1 MNRNNKY
8 LKLTREI
15 VLSFID
21 KENVTIFLFGSRTGK
36 NIKHDS
42 DIDIG
47 FLSKNKLEQK
57 LFSRIMEALDA
68 SIIPYHVDLIDF
80 GNVDKEFKKIALREI
95 EIWNKAPNLD
105 IN

>member
-8 LKLTREI
+8 IELTREI
-15 VLSFID
+15 ILNIID
-21 KENVTIFLFGSRTGK
+21 KEHVTIILFGSRAGK
-36 NIKHDS
+36 DFKHDS

-47 FLSKNKLEQK
+47 FFSKNKLGQT
-57 LFSRIMEALDA
+57 LFSSIREALDA

-80 GNVDKEFKKIALREI
+80 GNVDKEFKKIALGEI
-95 EIWNKAPNLD
+95 EIWNKANDFD